1 MSDADVAETEDVDG
15 AEAEEGGGGGKK
27 KMSGKKMVLFMVL
40 PLLLLLIG
48 GGAGA
53 YFFLAGGDET
63 GGEHGEASA
72 DGEGG
77 HGEEGKEGGGGQV
90 VFYDLPE
97 MLVNLNSGGKRASYL
112 KITVALELEDATA
125 VPKLEIILP
134 RVVHN
139 FQVYLRELRLE
150 DLKGSAG
157 LLRLKEELLIRVQ
170 RAAGVIKVNDVLFKE
185 MLVQ

>member
-1 MSDADVAETEDVDG
+1 MSDADVAETENVESGEDG
-15 AEAEEGGGGGKK
+15 AEGGDGGGKK
-27 KMSGKKMVLFMVL
+27 KLSGKKLVLFIAL
-40 PLLLLLIG
+40 PLLLVLIG
-48 GGAGA
+48 GGVGA
-53 YFFLAGGDET
+53 FFMLSGGDEPA
-63 GGEHGEASA
+63 GEHGEASA
-72 DGEGG
+72 DGE
-77 HGEEGKEGGGGQV
+77 HGEKGKKSGGEI

-112 KITVALELEDATA
+112 KITVALELEDATM
-125 VPKLEIILP
+125 VPKLEKIMP

-139 FQVYLRELRLE
+139 FQVYLRELCLE

-170 RAAGVIKVNDVLFKE
+170 RAAGVVKVNDVLFKE